1 MKRVIYIVAA
11 VVALLLGVTF
21 GYHNQQSI
29 EVAYYF
35 GLQWKGPLSLALLTT
50 FTVGIIVGYLAS
62 FQAVVRMQRQLVRTR
77 KELRQV
83 EQEVQNLRALPI
95 KDVV

>member
-11 VVALLLGVTF
+11 IFALAFGVTF
-21 GYHNQQSI
+21 GYHNQQAV
-29 EVAYYF
+29 EVGYYF
-35 GLQWKGPLSLALLTT
+35 GLQWKGPLSLALLAT
-50 FTVGIIVGYLAS
+50 FTLGIVVGYLAS
-62 FQAVVRMQRQLVRTR
+62 VQAVVRMQRQLVRTR

>member
-1 MKRVIYIVAA
+1 MKRVIYVAA
-11 VVALLLGVTF
+11 AVFALLIGITF
-21 GYHNQQSI
+21 SYHNREAVDI
-29 EVAYYF
+29 GYYF
-35 GLQWKGPLSLALLTT
+35 GLHWQGPVSLALLTA
-50 FTVGIIVGYLAS
+50 FAVGIAVGYLAT